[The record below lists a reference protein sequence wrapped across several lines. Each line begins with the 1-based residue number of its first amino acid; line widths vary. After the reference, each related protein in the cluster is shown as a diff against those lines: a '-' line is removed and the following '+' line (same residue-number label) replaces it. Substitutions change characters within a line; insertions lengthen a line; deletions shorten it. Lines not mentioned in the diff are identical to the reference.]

1 LAKVSVLG
9 RWHHPKAVEKTAKV
23 GLFSIITQIMKR
35 FSLVIAVMFL
45 ISSGFFIKNA
55 NSSESEN
62 VNALLISDEAQPSCT
77 DDTWKTYCDPTII
90 PTDRCRYD
98 IGDLHC
104 SQIAMKNKSTI
115 PPPNGE

>member
-1 LAKVSVLG
+1 
-9 RWHHPKAVEKTAKV
+9 
-23 GLFSIITQIMKR
+23 MKR
-35 FSLVIAVMFL
+35 ISLVITLAFL
-45 ISSGFFIKNA
+45 VLTGIFTKNA
-55 NSSESEN
+55 NSSTSEN

-104 SQIAMKNKSTI
+104 SQIAMKNKPII